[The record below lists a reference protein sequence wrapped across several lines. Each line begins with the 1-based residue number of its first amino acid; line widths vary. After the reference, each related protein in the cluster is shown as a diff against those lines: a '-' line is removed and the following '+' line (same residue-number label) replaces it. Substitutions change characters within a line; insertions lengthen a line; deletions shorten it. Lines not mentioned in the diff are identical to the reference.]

1 MIQLRAGSA
10 TDVGQVRSKNQD
22 RLLVADPLFAVA
34 DGMGG
39 AAAGEV
45 ASETA
50 IGALG
55 DVFSRI
61 ATPTADDLLD
71 AAQSANRAVWDQA
84 EANPDYRGMGTT
96 LVALAL
102 VDDGLLAIVNVGD
115 SRLYAFHDGELRQV
129 TDDHNLVAEL
139 VQQGRLSKE
148 EAEFHPRRNIMTRAL
163 GVEPVVPVDLF
174 LEPAEPG
181 DRYLLCSDG
190 LPREVT
196 DDQIGSVLRRLED
209 PVEVARELVD
219 EALRRGGNDNIT
231 VVVVDVVDGNGARP
245 ASASAPTAS
254 APTRGDGAEPPAP
267 AQPAGPPGEHQ
278 RRPRLRVRAEKPA
291 QQRPRNR
298 VLTVRVVAFVV
309 ALLVVL
315 GLGAFGVGWYGRSGY
330 FVGLQGSNLIVFKGR
345 PGGVLWIQPTVA
357 DATGVTTDQVLP
369 RHLPALRSGVEE
381 SSLGSAVKYVDSLV
395 SEKSLADS
403 AALPPSSPAA
413 GSTPPTT

>member
-1 MIQLRAGSA
+1 MIELRAGSA
-10 TDVGQVRSKNQD
+10 TDVGKVRSKNQD
-22 RLLVADPLFAVA
+22 RLVVADPLFAVA

-45 ASETA
+45 ASQTA
-50 IGALG
+50 VSALE

-61 ATPTADDLLD
+61 DTPTADDLLD

-102 VDDGLLAIVNVGD
+102 VDDGSLAIVNVGD

-190 LPREVT
+190 LPREVA

-209 PVEVARELVD
+209 PAEAARELVD
-219 EALRRGGNDNIT
+219 EAIRRGGNDNIT
-231 VVVVDVVDGNGARP
+231 VVVVDVVDGNGGSP
-245 ASASAPTAS
+245 AIAPG
-254 APTRGDGAEPPAP
+254 REDGTEPPAP
-267 AQPAGPPGEHQ
+267 VAPAGQPPEP
-278 RRPRLRVRAEKPA
+278 RRRIRLPRFRAEKPPGP
-291 QQRPRNR
+291 RPHSRI
-298 VLTVRVVAFVV
+298 LTFRVVAFMV

-330 FVGLQGSNLIVFKGR
+330 FVGLKGSNLIVFKGR
-345 PGGVLWIQPTVA
+345 PGGVLWIKPTVA

-369 RHLPALRSGVEE
+369 RHLPALQSGVEE

-403 AALPPSSPAA
+403 AALPPSSPGTA
-413 GSTPPTT
+413 GTTSPPTT